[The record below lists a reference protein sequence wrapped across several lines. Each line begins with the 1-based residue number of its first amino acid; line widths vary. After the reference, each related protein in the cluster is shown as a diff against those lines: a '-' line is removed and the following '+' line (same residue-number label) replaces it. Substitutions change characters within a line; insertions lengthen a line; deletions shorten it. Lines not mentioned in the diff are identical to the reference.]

1 MCGIPSV
8 NWFNPF
14 VWLLIR
20 SIKELQEMEADKDVL
35 DNGYDREQYQIN
47 LVLTCT
53 ENKEWILAKSNYNYS
68 SLKSRILFMNKQIK
82 NGRSR
87 IIALTASIS
96 FWGVTGFVM
105 AQTAEKNTQNLTHN
119 TPHKPDRNSKYRL
132 KNSRRNQSF
141 LHQLRKHHPRKAT
154 ALRRPWMLDHGMYR
168 RLSLPY
174 LQIWQTGVAL

>member
-1 MCGIPSV
+1 MASV

-105 AQTAEKNTQNLTHN
+105 AQTAEK
-119 TPHKPDRNSKYRL
+119 TPK
-132 KNSRRNQSF
+132 
-141 LHQLRKHHPRKAT
+141 T
-154 ALRRPWMLDHGMYR
+154 
-168 RLSLPY
+168 
-174 LQIWQTGVAL
+174 